1 MIKIVSEKRTNKNEI
16 YSRFELIINSKFI
29 RKIIKFISKKSKN
42 KSVIKTLLYLLFTC
56 LFNGF

>member
-1 MIKIVSEKRTNKNEI
+1 MIKIVSEKRANKNEI
-16 YSRFELIINSKFI
+16 YSRFELIINSEFI

-42 KSVIKTLLYLLFTC
+42 KSVIKTLLYLLFTS

>member
-1 MIKIVSEKRTNKNEI
+1 MIKIVSEKRATRNEI
-16 YSRFELIINSKFI
+16 YSRFELIINSEFI

-42 KSVIKTLLYLLFTC
+42 KSVIKTLLYLLFTS